1 MPQKT
6 NLNISPYYDDFDKD
20 KNFYK
25 ILFQPGYPVQAREL
39 TGLQSILQ
47 NQVESF
53 GKHVFKEGSMVI
65 PGGIEYDPSYFA
77 AKINP
82 THLGIDVSVYLNE
95 IISNNEGKG
104 TRVRGQNSG
113 IVATIKNFILP
124 PTEGVEDIT
133 IFIKYVESGDDG
145 ESAAF
150 PDGEILI
157 LEETVTYGNTTLNI
171 NETILTLVSESATA
185 TGSAFGVNKGVYFI
199 RGTFV
204 DVPTSLIILEP
215 YSTEPSYRVGFEILE
230 EIVNANEDSSLYD
243 NAKGFTNFAAPGA
256 DRFKLSVQ
264 LTKKSLTDFNDT
276 NFIELFRTTDGLI
289 KKLQDQSVYSQLR
302 KYFAARTYDESGDYA
317 IAPFRVNTQNS
328 LNDEVDSG
336 GLYTETQLTE
346 QGNTPSDDLMCIK
359 LSPGKAY
366 VRGYDVYKPGSTII
380 DIEKPRDTKT
390 VLNASIPF
398 DMGSVIQ
405 VNNVTGTP
413 FISLGGTETNV
424 VQLRNQRKGSN
435 PVSAA
440 GNLIGEARVYS
451 YNATDAAYSGP
462 TTNFDLHLYDIQ
474 TFTILRVSS
483 LTGVSATKGM
493 RVRGLAS
500 GAVGYLARNKNNTG
514 ANELAVSQTTGTFIS
529 GEQLIL
535 NERTVSESV
544 SVKEVLSYSIED
556 IKSIRQNTFSSTG
569 ISTFNADTR
578 LYDFTLPNFSLTDEL
593 NVTDNTATVNNR
605 NFGGNI
611 GINTGTIFAYNNG
624 AGDDPRFNRLTNVS
638 PDGKTITLASTQDVA
653 GICEGSNVSGFS
665 TSSTFRIK
673 APKLQDK
680 NSSIFTKL
688 PRENIATVDTSNSNL
703 IITRQITNQSIS
715 SKSLTITSQ
724 AALNASSGI
733 TSVFFEPFDEEKYSI
748 TYQDGTIE
756 PLTSDQV
763 SITNGGND
771 ITFTGLKE
779 TTAAEVTVNTT
790 LKKVGATSKSKDY
803 LRSEQLEVTGTVGV
817 STNGNL
823 TQSNAYGLRVEDRDI
838 SLNVPDVIKIRA
850 VYESK
855 DTATPTLDGLTFV
868 SGLSLNTTAVIG
880 EKIVGTDSRAI
891 GQIVSSPSATEIRF
905 VYLNANK
912 FTVGEIIQ
920 FKESAIETVLQDII
934 SGNFVDRTN
943 NYLLDTG
950 HKSQYCDY
958 SKIVRKAKSG
968 IPSKRLLI
976 IFDRYQVASGNT
988 GDFFSV
994 NSYTKDRYGKDIPS
1008 INGLRLTDLI
1018 DLRPRVSPF
1027 TPSGGKSPF
1036 SFSGRSFESTNPF
1049 VLTPKESS
1057 ILGYSYYLPRIDK
1070 LVINQ
1075 FEEVKL
1081 IKGESSETPVPP
1093 TENGNSME
1101 VAEIALPA
1109 YLYDT
1114 VRHPI
1119 ITLQDNKRFTMRDIG
1134 ALEKRIE
1141 NLETMTSL
1149 SALELSTKS
1158 LQVTDADGLNRFKTG
1173 FVVNNF
1179 KDRSFIDFHP
1189 ETGSQCDVD
1198 VVNQELISTVDFWSI
1213 KPELGIDPAIDPS
1226 KADLNSNLKLLD
1238 TNCKKSGDLITLNY
1252 EETDWL
1258 DQPHATTVENVNPFS
1273 VIVFM
1278 GGIILDPPSDN
1289 WTRTIYV
1296 ENVRQESTGA
1306 TWAEVANT
1314 KAVGPIKETKVGSEP
1329 TGKDI
1334 DDPDSDWYRDRIKI
1348 VKNIYEQTQKF
1359 KTTYKNVLEG
1369 PSKEYDYVESV
1380 KTTSEVD
1387 PYMRSRNVYFNA
1399 NGLKPLTKHF
1409 YYLDNGVPDITPKL
1423 VEIEMVSGT
1432 FRVFEDIKVR
1442 KNGDKIG
1449 FMRIQKPNHK
1459 FGDTDRPDVG
1469 AGLGSPSVIVEE
1481 YSVDPYDKSRPAPSS
1496 TYSATSKL
1504 LNIDCIALANEEKY
1518 YGYIQKGARIVGEES
1533 GAIAKVKSIKLKTDN
1548 WGDLLGTF
1556 FFRDP
1561 NTTPKPPQLFET
1573 GTKTFRVT
1581 SAKEGTIP
1589 VPGST
1594 DLSSDALGIFTGTG
1608 TIETTTTTTVQVRN
1622 PPPPSGTRASEIT
1635 YKTNTIHKEEEGKKF
1650 VAPHRDPLAQSF
1662 TVDETGAFLTS
1673 FDVYFR
1679 SIDPKAKLF
1688 VELREVELGTPT
1700 RYLVQDYSQLS
1711 INPSTFNNGSPI
1723 EVSDD
1728 ASKATTFRFPSPVY
1742 LEPEKEYALV
1752 FLAPASDK
1760 YEMWCATMGEKTV
1773 KTSNLPDAENVVVSK
1788 QYIGGSLFKSQNGT
1802 IWTASQFQ
1810 DLTFKLRKAKF
1821 VTEGTTTFYNTPIE
1835 PGNLNTSVLRDNPIT
1850 SLPRKLIVKLGGSGS
1865 KTNTQFPIGRKVS
1878 TGAAND
1884 KEDESITG
1892 IVEGQGSSISTTE
1905 KVLAGAGYEFSN
1917 ANGIS
1922 LSSLTGN
1929 GSGATA
1935 DFTLDN
1941 ETIDSISNISG
1952 GTGYQVGDVLT
1963 VNNDD
1968 VKVLRGAGAKFV
1980 ITAIGGSFDTLYLTD
1995 VQGDKFISGETLVQY
2010 GSNNNNRTVV
2020 TNTTVNGDSTVL
2032 SSLYTGDVFEV
2043 TQYNHAHHGATNK
2056 IVIEDVQP
2064 DTKIVP
2070 STQKISENAGSVT
2083 IGNVTPFTSYA
2094 GVTTDRGFALIEDEI
2109 VSYVTGTGQ
2118 LSLTARG
2125 LFGTKAVDH
2134 DKGTRIQ
2141 TYEASG
2147 MPLTGINT
2155 THTIP
2160 TDPILFDAMNI
2171 DNYFLKVDV
2180 NAVDPD
2186 RTGKELLCFTN
2197 EKAFGGKNV
2206 AISQNHQFSTFNPQ
2220 INAITPG
2227 NTTRINTSVRT
2238 TSGTS
2243 ADGTEVSFIDQGFDT
2258 AGLNQTMLFPTPR
2271 LVASVV
2277 NETEKLSSL
2286 PKNKSLTVNLKMTS
2300 SDPNLSPVVDIK
2312 NAQFILGRNKINNPI
2327 GFDNYAT
2334 DSRTTQIEDDPH
2346 GSVFISQKV
2355 ILEQPAT
2362 SLKVLVGASV
2372 QPESDFRVFYR
2383 LFSADSTEVSQNY
2396 RPFPGYKNLLDTDG
2410 DGFGDDIIDL
2420 SLNDGRADAFVEKNS
2435 FNKFSE
2441 YQFSK
2446 DNLEQFTGF
2455 KIKIVMISTN
2465 ESYPVKLRDFR
2476 AIALA

>member
-215 YSTEPSYRVGFEILE
+215 YSIEPSYRVGFEILE

-256 DRFKLSVQ
+256 DRFKISVQ

-593 NVTDNTATVNNR
+593 NVTGSTATVNNR

-624 AGDDPRFNRLTNVS
+624 AGDDPRFNRLTDVS

-653 GICEGSNVSGFS
+653 GICEGSTVSGFS

-779 TTAAEVTVNTT
+779 TTASEVTVNTT

-803 LRSEQLEVTGTVGV
+803 LRSEQLEVTSTVGV

-1018 DLRPRVSPF
+1018 DLRPRVNPF

-1119 ITLQDNKRFTMRDIG
+1119 ITLQDNKRFTMRDIS

-1314 KAVGPIKETKVGSEP
+1314 KKVGPLKETKVGSEP

-1334 DDPDSDWYRDRIKI
+1334 DDPDSDWYRDRIQI

-1442 KNGDKIG
+1442 KNGDRIG

-1635 YKTNTIHKEEEGKKF
+1635 YKTNTVHKEEEGKKF

-1917 ANGIS
+1917 ANGVS

-1968 VKVLRGAGAKFV
+1968 AKVLRGAGAKFV

-2094 GVTTDRGFALIEDEI
+2094 GITTDRGFALIEDEI

-2180 NAVDPD
+2180 SAVDPT

-2300 SDPNLSPVVDIK
+2300 SDPNLSPVLDIK

>member
-157 LEETVTYGNTTLNI
+157 LEETITYGNTTLNI
-171 NETILTLVSESATA
+171 NETVLTLVSESATA

-215 YSTEPSYRVGFEILE
+215 YSIEPSYRVGFEILE

-256 DRFKLSVQ
+256 DRFKISVQ

-276 NFIELFRTTDGLI
+276 NFVELFRTTEGLT

-366 VRGYDVYKPGSTII
+366 VRGYDVYKPGSTVI

-733 TSVFFEPFDEEKYSI
+733 TSAFFEPFDEEKYSI

-1334 DDPDSDWYRDRIKI
+1334 DDPDSDWYRDRIQI

-1442 KNGDKIG
+1442 KNGDRIG

-2180 NAVDPD
+2180 SAVDPT

-2300 SDPNLSPVVDIK
+2300 SDPNLSPVLDIK

>member
-133 IFIKYVESGDDG
+133 LFIKYVESGDDG

-215 YSTEPSYRVGFEILE
+215 YSIEPSYRVGFEILE

-256 DRFKLSVQ
+256 DRFKISVQ

-593 NVTDNTATVNNR
+593 NVTGSTATVNNR

-624 AGDDPRFNRLTNVS
+624 AGDDPRFNRLTDVS

-653 GICEGSNVSGFS
+653 GICEGSTVSGFS

-779 TTAAEVTVNTT
+779 TTASEVTVNTT

-803 LRSEQLEVTGTVGV
+803 LRSEQLEVTSTVGV

-1018 DLRPRVSPF
+1018 DLRPRVNPF

-1119 ITLQDNKRFTMRDIG
+1119 ITLQDNKRFTMRDIS

-1334 DDPDSDWYRDRIKI
+1334 DDPDSDWYRDRIQI

-1442 KNGDKIG
+1442 KNGDRIG

-1917 ANGIS
+1917 ANGVS

-1968 VKVLRGAGAKFV
+1968 AKVLRGAGAKFV

-2094 GVTTDRGFALIEDEI
+2094 GITTDRGFALIEDEI

-2180 NAVDPD
+2180 SAVDPT

-2300 SDPNLSPVVDIK
+2300 SDPNLSPVLDIK

>member
-1 MPQKT
+1 
-6 NLNISPYYDDFDKD
+6 
-20 KNFYK
+20 
-25 ILFQPGYPVQAREL
+25 
-39 TGLQSILQ
+39 
-47 NQVESF
+47 
-53 GKHVFKEGSMVI
+53 
-65 PGGIEYDPSYFA
+65 
-77 AKINP
+77 
-82 THLGIDVSVYLNE
+82 
-95 IISNNEGKG
+95 
-104 TRVRGQNSG
+104 
-113 IVATIKNFILP
+113 
-124 PTEGVEDIT
+124 
-133 IFIKYVESGDDG
+133 
-145 ESAAF
+145 
-150 PDGEILI
+150 
-157 LEETVTYGNTTLNI
+157 
-171 NETILTLVSESATA
+171 
-185 TGSAFGVNKGVYFI
+185 
-199 RGTFV
+199 
-204 DVPTSLIILEP
+204 
-215 YSTEPSYRVGFEILE
+215 
-230 EIVNANEDSSLYD
+230 
-243 NAKGFTNFAAPGA
+243 
-256 DRFKLSVQ
+256 
-264 LTKKSLTDFNDT
+264 
-276 NFIELFRTTDGLI
+276 
-289 KKLQDQSVYSQLR
+289 
-302 KYFAARTYDESGDYA
+302 
-317 IAPFRVNTQNS
+317 
-328 LNDEVDSG
+328 
-336 GLYTETQLTE
+336 
-346 QGNTPSDDLMCIK
+346 
-359 LSPGKAY
+359 
-366 VRGYDVYKPGSTII
+366 
-380 DIEKPRDTKT
+380 
-390 VLNASIPF
+390 
-398 DMGSVIQ
+398 
-405 VNNVTGTP
+405 
-413 FISLGGTETNV
+413 
-424 VQLRNQRKGSN
+424 
-435 PVSAA
+435 
-440 GNLIGEARVYS
+440 
-451 YNATDAAYSGP
+451 
-462 TTNFDLHLYDIQ
+462 
-474 TFTILRVSS
+474 
-483 LTGVSATKGM
+483 
-493 RVRGLAS
+493 
-500 GAVGYLARNKNNTG
+500 
-514 ANELAVSQTTGTFIS
+514 
-529 GEQLIL
+529 
-535 NERTVSESV
+535 
-544 SVKEVLSYSIED
+544 
-556 IKSIRQNTFSSTG
+556 
-569 ISTFNADTR
+569 
-578 LYDFTLPNFSLTDEL
+578 
-593 NVTDNTATVNNR
+593 
-605 NFGGNI
+605 
-611 GINTGTIFAYNNG
+611 
-624 AGDDPRFNRLTNVS
+624 
-638 PDGKTITLASTQDVA
+638 
-653 GICEGSNVSGFS
+653 
-665 TSSTFRIK
+665 
-673 APKLQDK
+673 
-680 NSSIFTKL
+680 
-688 PRENIATVDTSNSNL
+688 
-703 IITRQITNQSIS
+703 
-715 SKSLTITSQ
+715 
-724 AALNASSGI
+724 
-733 TSVFFEPFDEEKYSI
+733 
-748 TYQDGTIE
+748 
-756 PLTSDQV
+756 
-763 SITNGGND
+763 
-771 ITFTGLKE
+771 
-779 TTAAEVTVNTT
+779 
-790 LKKVGATSKSKDY
+790 
-803 LRSEQLEVTGTVGV
+803 
-817 STNGNL
+817 
-823 TQSNAYGLRVEDRDI
+823 
-838 SLNVPDVIKIRA
+838 
-850 VYESK
+850 
-855 DTATPTLDGLTFV
+855 
-868 SGLSLNTTAVIG
+868 
-880 EKIVGTDSRAI
+880 
-891 GQIVSSPSATEIRF
+891 
-905 VYLNANK
+905 
-912 FTVGEIIQ
+912 
-920 FKESAIETVLQDII
+920 
-934 SGNFVDRTN
+934 
-943 NYLLDTG
+943 
-950 HKSQYCDY
+950 
-958 SKIVRKAKSG
+958 
-968 IPSKRLLI
+968 
-976 IFDRYQVASGNT
+976 
-988 GDFFSV
+988 
-994 NSYTKDRYGKDIPS
+994 
-1008 INGLRLTDLI
+1008 
-1018 DLRPRVSPF
+1018 
-1027 TPSGGKSPF
+1027 
-1036 SFSGRSFESTNPF
+1036 
-1049 VLTPKESS
+1049 
-1057 ILGYSYYLPRIDK
+1057 
-1070 LVINQ
+1070 
-1075 FEEVKL
+1075 
-1081 IKGESSETPVPP
+1081 
-1093 TENGNSME
+1093 
-1101 VAEIALPA
+1101 
-1109 YLYDT
+1109 
-1114 VRHPI
+1114 
-1119 ITLQDNKRFTMRDIG
+1119 
-1134 ALEKRIE
+1134 
-1141 NLETMTSL
+1141 
-1149 SALELSTKS
+1149 
-1158 LQVTDADGLNRFKTG
+1158 
-1173 FVVNNF
+1173 
-1179 KDRSFIDFHP
+1179 
-1189 ETGSQCDVD
+1189 
-1198 VVNQELISTVDFWSI
+1198 
-1213 KPELGIDPAIDPS
+1213 
-1226 KADLNSNLKLLD
+1226 
-1238 TNCKKSGDLITLNY
+1238 
-1252 EETDWL
+1252 
-1258 DQPHATTVENVNPFS
+1258 
-1273 VIVFM
+1273 
-1278 GGIILDPPSDN
+1278 
-1289 WTRTIYV
+1289 
-1296 ENVRQESTGA
+1296 
-1306 TWAEVANT
+1306 
-1314 KAVGPIKETKVGSEP
+1314 
-1329 TGKDI
+1329 
-1334 DDPDSDWYRDRIKI
+1334 
-1348 VKNIYEQTQKF
+1348 
-1359 KTTYKNVLEG
+1359 
-1369 PSKEYDYVESV
+1369 
-1380 KTTSEVD
+1380 
-1387 PYMRSRNVYFNA
+1387 MRSRNVYFNA

-1409 YYLDNGVPDITPKL
+1409 YYLDNGIPDITPKL

-1608 TIETTTTTTVQVRN
+1608 TVETTTTTTVQVRN

-1700 RYLVQDYSQLS
+1700 RYLVQDYAQLS

-1742 LEPEKEYALV
+1742 LEPEKEYAIV

-1835 PGNLNTSVLRDNPIT
+1835 PGNLNTSVLRDNPIN
-1850 SLPRKLIVKLGGSGS
+1850 SLPRKLIVKLGGSGL
-1865 KTNTQFPIGRKVS
+1865 KTNGQFPIGRKVS

-1892 IVEGQGSSISTTE
+1892 IIEGQGSSISTTE
-1905 KVLAGAGYEFSN
+1905 RVLAGAGYEFSN

-1968 VKVLRGAGAKFV
+1968 AKVLRGAGAKFV
-1980 ITAIGGSFDTLYLTD
+1980 ITAIGSSFDTLYLTD

-2083 IGNVTPFTSYA
+2083 VGNVTPFTSYA

-2180 NAVDPD
+2180 NAVDPT

-2277 NETEKLSSL
+2277 NETEKLSNL

-2300 SDPNLSPVVDIK
+2300 SDPNLSPVVDTK

-2334 DSRTTQIEDDPH
+2334 DPRTTQIEDDPH